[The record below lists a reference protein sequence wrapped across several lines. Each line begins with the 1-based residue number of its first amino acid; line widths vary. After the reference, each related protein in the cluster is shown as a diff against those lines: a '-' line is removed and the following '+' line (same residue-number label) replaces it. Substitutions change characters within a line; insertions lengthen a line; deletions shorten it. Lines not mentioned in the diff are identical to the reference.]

1 MRLKIDV
8 IKIRII
14 QINSKLLIFLIFRIG
29 KALKPSANKIVE
41 NTARA
46 KNFGALNASYEF
58 TGLNTSVVEAIA
70 KIEIFSAV
78 FLLLWVFIFKL

>member
-1 MRLKIDV
+1 M
-8 IKIRII
+8 
-14 QINSKLLIFLIFRIG
+14 
-29 KALKPSANKIVE
+29 PSTNKIVE

-78 FLLLWVFIFKL
+78 FCYFGSSYSNCILYKTSAES